1 MARGLTG
8 ILGLALLGLSIV
20 FALFIILAGVTSDQP
35 LDRTYF
41 LEADTSG
48 IQGAKDTTRWTYL
61 YFCDQNN
68 ENCGD
73 SKPAPAFGKAWNSD
87 GAADAP
93 HQLTG
98 SRGDDTTSKYYFFM
112 WRFGWV
118 FFILALAS
126 SAIAFFSGFLAC
138 CGRVGAFISSAV
150 SFVALAF
157 WALAAVFMT

>member
-1 MARGLTG
+1 MARGLLG

-20 FALFIILAGVTSDQP
+20 FSLFIILAGVTSDQP

-48 IQGAKDTTRWTYL
+48 IQGAKDTTRWTFL

-73 SKPAPAFGKAWNSD
+73 SNPAPAFGKAWAS
-87 GAADAP
+87 GARDAP
-93 HQLTG
+93 DELTG

-118 FFILALAS
+118 WFILALAA

-150 SFVALAF
+150 SFFALAF
-157 WALAAVFMT
+157 WTLAAVFMT